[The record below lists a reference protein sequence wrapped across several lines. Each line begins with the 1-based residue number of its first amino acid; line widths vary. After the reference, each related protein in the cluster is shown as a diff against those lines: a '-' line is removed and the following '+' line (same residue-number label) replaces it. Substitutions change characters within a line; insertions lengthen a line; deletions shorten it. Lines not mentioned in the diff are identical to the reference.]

1 MVSSRG
7 IFVNK
12 ESTSRLAMCKRVP
25 YLQFFSAKRNELM
38 TVYSLVV
45 KDVKNCSEPFANLWV
60 DEPIA
65 ERIRRKSGSPLR
77 IF

>member
-1 MVSSRG
+1 
-7 IFVNK
+7 
-12 ESTSRLAMCKRVP
+12 
-25 YLQFFSAKRNELM
+25 M

-60 DEPIA
+60 GEPLA
-65 ERIRRKSGSPLR
+65 ERIGRKSSSPLR